1 MTLNITDIEL
11 FTLLKAKI
19 GEKEATA
26 VIDYVKQET
35 ETAAVKTRE
44 TSSKDVASL
53 HEFIGGKF
61 KDIDDK
67 FKDMATKDFVQKEIS
82 NSKADMMIAMYI
94 TSFIQILSIIGGILA
109 LAKFFK

>member
-11 FTLLKAKI
+11 FALLKAKI

-26 VIDYVKQET
+26 VINYVKQET
-35 ETAAVKTRE
+35 AAAASKT
-44 TSSKDVASL
+44 
-53 HEFIGGKF
+53 HEYFN
-61 KDIDDK
+61 KDIANLQSHVDEK

-82 NSKADMMIAMYI
+82 NSKADMMRAMYI

-109 LAKFFK
+109 LAKFIK